1 VLTTCELLRFIIS
14 SSKSRAYSH
23 RNMVTRLNRALL
35 ARIPHYFNRLMNT
48 SSAVN
53 VANEVICER
62 LGPGNGVARLTLNR
76 EKALNALSKEMCIS
90 INEALSHWLPDPN
103 LRCLIVRGAGK
114 KAFCA
119 GGDVKS
125 IALEAGPFTPGMP
138 GSLRS
143 DFFREEYMHDF
154 ALAQARAL
162 GADADKTFSWMQV
175 RALRSIHWFHSMTD
189 A

>member
-1 VLTTCELLRFIIS
+1 
-14 SSKSRAYSH
+14 
-23 RNMVTRLNRALL
+23 MVIRLNRALL
-35 ARIPHYFNRLMNT
+35 ARIPYYFNRQMNT
-48 SSAVN
+48 SSSAVN
-53 VANEVICER
+53 AANEVICER

-175 RALRSIHWFHSMTD
+175 RALIFIGFFQ
-189 A
+189 